1 MWNCLSLY
9 NVELFETLNILV
21 FFLGLGS
28 VSLIRF
34 HLREDSVLI
43 VLVKLLIAYFF
54 VKKREMLRIWL
65 FLPYLAVCKFM

>member
-1 MWNCLSLY
+1 M
-9 NVELFETLNILV
+9 ELFETLNILV

-43 VLVKLLIAYFF
+43 ELVKLLIAYFL
-54 VKKREMLRIWL
+54 LRKGRCYVYGCFYHI
-65 FLPYLAVCKFM
+65 

>member
-1 MWNCLSLY
+1 M
-9 NVELFETLNILV
+9 ELFETLNILV

-43 VLVKLLIAYFF
+43 ELVKLLIAYFFF
-54 VKKREMLRIWL
+54 VKKREMLRI
-65 FLPYLAVCKFM
+65 

>member
-1 MWNCLSLY
+1 M
-9 NVELFETLNILV
+9 ELFETLNILV

-43 VLVKLLIAYFF
+43 ELVKLLIAYFL
-54 VKKREMLRIWL
+54 LRKGRCYVHGCFYHI
-65 FLPYLAVCKFM
+65 

>member
-21 FFLGLGS
+21 FLGS
-28 VSLIRF
+28 MVGQSDQISLKRGQC
-34 HLREDSVLI
+34 SI

-54 VKKREMLRIWL
+54 
-65 FLPYLAVCKFM
+65 C

>member
-1 MWNCLSLY
+1 M
-9 NVELFETLNILV
+9 ELFETLNILV

-43 VLVKLLIAYFF
+43 ELVKLLIAYFF
-54 VKKREMLRIWL
+54 FVKKREMLLIWL